1 MSITTDEKAKIIKE
15 FGRNEKD
22 TGSAEVQV
30 ALLTNRISYLTGH
43 FKMHTKDNHS
53 RMGLLKMVARR
64 RKLLNYLRKTDLE
77 AYKNLIQKLNL
88 RK

>member
-1 MSITTDEKAKIIKE
+1 MSITADVKSKIIKE

-43 FKMHTKDNHS
+43 FKTHTKDNHS

-77 AYKNLIQKLNL
+77 SYKTLIQKLNL

>member
-1 MSITTDEKAKIIKE
+1 MSIVAEEKSKIIKE
-15 FGRNEKD
+15 FGRSEND

-43 FKMHTKDNHS
+43 FREHTKDNHS
-53 RMGLLKMVARR
+53 RRGLLKMVARR
-64 RKLLNYLRKTDLE
+64 RKLLSYLRNTDLE
-77 AYKNLIQKLNL
+77 SYKTLIQRLNL

>member
-1 MSITTDEKAKIIKE
+1 MSINAEEKSKIVQN

-22 TGSAEVQV
+22 TGSAEVQI

-43 FKMHTKDNHS
+43 FRKHTKDNHS
-53 RMGLLKMVARR
+53 RRGLLKMVATR
-64 RKLLNYLRKTDLE
+64 RKLLSYLRNTNLE
-77 AYKNLIQKLNL
+77 SYKSLIQSLNL

>member
-1 MSITTDEKAKIIKE
+1 MSIVAEEKSKIIKE

-22 TGSAEVQV
+22 TGSAEVQI

-43 FKMHTKDNHS
+43 FKTHTKDNHS
-53 RMGLLKMVARR
+53 RRGLLRMVARR
-64 RKLLNYLRKTDLE
+64 RKLLNYLRNTDLE
-77 AYKNLIQKLNL
+77 SYKTIIQRLKL

>member
-1 MSITTDEKAKIIKE
+1 MSIVAEEKSKIIKE

-22 TGSAEVQV
+22 TGSAEVQI

-43 FKMHTKDNHS
+43 FKTHTKDNHS
-53 RMGLLKMVARR
+53 RRGLLRMVARR
-64 RKLLNYLRKTDLE
+64 RKLLSYLRNTDLE
-77 AYKNLIQKLNL
+77 SYKTLIQRLNL

>member
-1 MSITTDEKAKIIKE
+1 MSINAEDKSKIVKT

-22 TGSAEVQV
+22 TGSTEVQI

-43 FKMHTKDNHS
+43 FRTHTKDNHS
-53 RMGLLKMVARR
+53 RRGLLRMVATR
-64 RKLLNYLRKTDLE
+64 RKLLSYLKNTNLE
-77 AYKNLIQKLNL
+77 SYKSLIQSLNL